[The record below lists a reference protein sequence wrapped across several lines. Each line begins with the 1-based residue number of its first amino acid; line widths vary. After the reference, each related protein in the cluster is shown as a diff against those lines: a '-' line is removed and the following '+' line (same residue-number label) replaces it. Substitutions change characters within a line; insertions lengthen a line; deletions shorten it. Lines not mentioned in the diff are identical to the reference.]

1 MHNINPTSRFFSRQD
16 ESPDEDFYA
25 DPRFTTHID
34 DSTISNITQYYRE
47 VLRPDDKLLDLM
59 SSWISHLPNE
69 ISYRHVSGLGMN
81 EQELERNPRLNDYLV
96 QNLNVQP
103 TLPYQDESFDAVM
116 IIVSIQYLT
125 RPQEVFSEI
134 DRILS
139 PGGKCIVAMSHRLFP
154 TKAIYGFQVLPPAD
168 RCQLVSTYMTQANQE
183 FQTRIIDRSPPNADP
198 LWLVVGTKP
207 A

>member
-1 MHNINPTSRFFSRQD
+1 MHNINLTSRFFSRQD

-47 VLRPDDKLLDLM
+47 VLRPGDKLLDLM

-134 DRILS
+134 ERILS